1 MTNQVEIN
9 DKKFKDYIQT
19 IMNMVNADFAED
31 QNRIKMFLRQRA
43 EAAKSLDNEFTVKTK
58 LYPINSTNTEENNQK

>member
-1 MTNQVEIN
+1 
-9 DKKFKDYIQT
+9 
-19 IMNMVNADFAED
+19 
-31 QNRIKMFLRQRA
+31 MFLRQRA